1 MSDLLKVVG
10 IISIAIIG
18 IFIVKNIITKKRIAE
33 EAKKKN
39 QEAFSVKI
47 NKMYEKGEYTTI
59 DIGLY
64 DKSNQL
70 IDRISLKSKEIDSD
84 IHIGQV
90 IHV

>member
-10 IISIAIIG
+10 IIGIAIIG
-18 IFIVKNIITKKRIAE
+18 IFIVKSIITKKRIAE

-39 QEAFSVKI
+39 KEAFSAKI
-47 NKMYEKGEYTTI
+47 NKMYKKGEYTTVN
-59 DIGLY
+59 IGLY

-70 IDRISLKSKEIDSD
+70 IDKINLKSKEVDNN

-90 IHV
+90 IHI